1 MAVKDIFKRNNPFNE
16 MLTRV
21 FNLLELNL
29 LWIVF
34 SLPII
39 TLGASAAALYALCFQ
54 MLENRET
61 SIFKEY
67 VKVFKN
73 NFRPSLPYT
82 LTLLAGG
89 VVLLA
94 DLHILGAGEGGSS
107 GILYGCCLVL
117 LAALAAVFSYAIP
130 LFSRYENSFVGTM
143 NNAWRLAATQIPQTL
158 ALLAIHGLPWI
169 LLLKAPGIF
178 FHVFWIWIFAGR
190 AVGAY
195 LCAMILR
202 PVFEKLK

>member
-1 MAVKDIFKRNNPFNE
+1 MAVKDIFKSDNPFNE

-39 TLGASAAALYALCFQ
+39 TLGASTAALYAVCFQ
-54 MLENRET
+54 MLDNRET
-61 SIFKEY
+61 SIFREY
-67 VKVFKN
+67 VKAFKIN
-73 NFRPSLPYT
+73 IRPSIPYT

-89 VVLLA
+89 AVLLS
-94 DLHILGAGEGGSS
+94 DLHILGTGEGGAS
-107 GILYGCCLVL
+107 GILYGCCLAL

-130 LFSRYENSFVGTM
+130 LLARYENSFVRTM
-143 NNAWRLAATQIPQTL
+143 NNAWRLAASQIPQTL

-169 LLLKAPGIF
+169 LLLKVPGIF
-178 FHVFWIWIFAGR
+178 FHIFWIWIFAGE